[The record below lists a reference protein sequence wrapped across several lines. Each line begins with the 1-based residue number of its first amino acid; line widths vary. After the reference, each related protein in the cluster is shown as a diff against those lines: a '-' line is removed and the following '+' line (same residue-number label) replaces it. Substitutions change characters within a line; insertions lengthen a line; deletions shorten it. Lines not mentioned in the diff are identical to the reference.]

1 MKCEGGRFMTLAL
14 TQSDFRA
21 NLKKYLDQV
30 NDDDEVVYIARSNSR
45 SVAVLSQDKLYW
57 MEKAL
62 QAKEDSLAYA
72 IARDQ
77 LIQTHELPED
87 PIVELTD
94 DYWEQFK

>member
-1 MKCEGGRFMTLAL
+1 MTLVL

-21 NLKKYLDQV
+21 NLTKYLDQV
-30 NDDDEVVYIARSNSR
+30 SDDEVIYIVRSNSR
-45 SVAVLSQDKLYW
+45 LVAVLSQEKLYW

-62 QAKEDSLAYA
+62 QSKEDSLEYA

-77 LIQTHELPED
+77 LIQRHELPED

-94 DYWEQFK
+94 NYWNQFK

>member
-1 MKCEGGRFMTLAL
+1 MTLVL

-30 NDDDEVVYIARSNSR
+30 NDDEIVYIVRSNSR
-45 SVAVLSQDKLYW
+45 SVAVLSQEKLYW

-62 QAKEDSLAYA
+62 QSKEDSLEYA

-77 LIQTHELPED
+77 LIQRHELPED
-87 PIVELTD
+87 PIVESTD
-94 DYWEQFK
+94 NYWNQFK